1 MIFWKGKSMNSSGRI
16 SKLRNKKQTIK
27 TILIN
32 SLGIFIGS
40 LIYALSVNI
49 FIQPNQIAPGGF
61 IGIAIIINHF
71 TPILKIGTLLI
82 IMNIP
87 LFVIGSKRLGIK
99 FLFGAI
105 VGTILSSVL
114 IDLTL
119 PFVPQIKTEPIL
131 GAIYGGFLMGA
142 GIGIIFR
149 FFGSTGGTDLLAQI
163 VYDYSGLPFGQS
175 LMFIDVSI
183 IILAGVFFK
192 SVSIPLYSI
201 IAALISNYAIDLAQ
215 EGFRFYKTVL
225 IVTSEPGKIK
235 DAILKEMERGV
246 TELKAKGAY
255 TGESKTILM
264 IAIPHTETSRIKK
277 LTVEID
283 PESFI
288 IIGDASEIIGQGFK
302 SSKERI

>member
-1 MIFWKGKSMNSSGRI
+1 MTLSGHT

-40 LIYALSVNI
+40 IIYALGINI
-49 FIQPNQIAPGGF
+49 FIQPNHIAPGGF

-71 TPILKIGTLLI
+71 SPILKIGTLLI

-87 LFVIGSKRLGIK
+87 LLIIGGKRLGIK
-99 FLFGAI
+99 FLFGTIA
-105 VGTILSSVL
+105 GTILSSIL

-119 PFVPQIKTEPIL
+119 PFAPQIKTEPIL

-163 VYDYSGLPFGQS
+163 VYDYTGLPFGQS

-183 IILAGVFFK
+183 IILAGIFFK
-192 SVSIPLYSI
+192 SISIPLYSI
-201 IAALISNYAIDLAQ
+201 IAELISKYAIDIAQ

-225 IVTSEPGKIK
+225 IVTGEPDMIK
-235 DAILKEMERGV
+235 DAILKEMKRGV

-255 TGESKTILM
+255 TGGAKTILM

-288 IIGDASEIIGQGFK
+288 IIADASEIIGQGFK
-302 SSKERI
+302 SPRERI

>member
-1 MIFWKGKSMNSSGRI
+1 MNSSGHTLKI
-16 SKLRNKKQTIK
+16 KNKKQALKSI
-27 TILIN
+27 IIN
-32 SLGIFIGS
+32 SLGIFAGS
-40 LIYALSVNI
+40 LIYALGVNI
-49 FIQPNQIAPGGF
+49 FIQPNHIAPGGF
-61 IGIAIIINHF
+61 IGISIIINHF
-71 TPILKIGTLLI
+71 APILKIGILLI

-87 LFVIGSKRLGIK
+87 LLIVGWRRLGIK
-99 FLFGAI
+99 FLFGTI
-105 VGTILSSVL
+105 VGTILSSIL
-114 IDLTL
+114 IDITL
-119 PFVPQIKTEPIL
+119 PFAPQIKTEPIL

-142 GIGIIFR
+142 GIGVIFR

-163 VYDYSGLPFGQS
+163 VYDYTGLPFGQS

-201 IAALISNYAIDLAQ
+201 IAALISNYAIDIAQ

-225 IVTSEPGKIK
+225 IITKEPDKIK
-235 DAILKEMERGV
+235 DAVLNEMERGI

-255 TGESKTILM
+255 TGEDKTVLM
-264 IAIPHTETSRIKK
+264 VAIPHTEISKIKK
-277 LTVEID
+277 LAVEID

-302 SSKERI
+302 SPKERI